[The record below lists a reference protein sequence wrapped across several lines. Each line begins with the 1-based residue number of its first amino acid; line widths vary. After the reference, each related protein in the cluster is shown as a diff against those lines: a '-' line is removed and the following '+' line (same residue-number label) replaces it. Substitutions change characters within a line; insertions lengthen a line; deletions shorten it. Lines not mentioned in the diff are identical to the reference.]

1 MLAGRIDGATRNLGA
16 PRDWDEQR
24 QGRCGSLAVRHE
36 ETTAGPAMTSAWFP
50 TEEEIAR
57 LRAGAPVYL
66 TVIGESHPPVAMA
79 VGPAPTLAG

>member
-1 MLAGRIDGATRNLGA
+1 
-16 PRDWDEQR
+16 
-24 QGRCGSLAVRHE
+24 
-36 ETTAGPAMTSAWFP
+36 MTSAWFP

-79 VGPAPTLAG
+79 VGPAPTVAG